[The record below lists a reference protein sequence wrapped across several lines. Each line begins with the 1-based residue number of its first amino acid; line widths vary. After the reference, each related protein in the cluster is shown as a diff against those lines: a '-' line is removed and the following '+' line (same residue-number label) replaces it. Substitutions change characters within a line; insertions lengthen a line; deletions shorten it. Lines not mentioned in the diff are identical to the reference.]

1 MAGGIR
7 PGPIDD
13 LGPPI
18 VIDDGTL
25 ARAETALPGPIGLEA
40 QGGSGKT
47 TLAPLGD
54 QVVAF
59 ARGKI
64 GQCVG
69 NGECFDLADQAL
81 RSAGAKSAAD
91 FGKRPVSTFLLSG
104 MPPPTEV
111 SRSPLVLPAMNLTN
125 LRPAS
130 CLPDHEVTPKTAL
143 STPLKLPVSD
153 RVMLFDDSTAGLM
166 RMNAARL
173 EALGL
178 TPPPEIAPL
187 IRSLPPI
194 ADRPIIFTDSILAT
208 SFVRSRVMVEL
219 PANPST
225 EWREAAAKLPLDRIS
240 RRIGKGGA
248 ASVQRADGSKA
259 TPASPAELAAAA
271 GLAAP

>member
-25 ARAETALPGPIGLEA
+25 ARAETSLPGPIGLEA

-91 FGKRPVSTFLLSG
+91 FGKVTPNADYVWGTAVSLSDIHPGDIIQFKNYRYDRTTATDTSTDTDFQERPHHTAIVERVDGQGALIVLEQNVPDGSAGQRSQLFFSNVSTNSG
-104 MPPPTEV
+104 GQRTSIRV
-111 SRSPLVLPAMNLTN
+111 QGRFRFY
-125 LRPAS
+125 RPQ
-130 CLPDHEVTPKTAL
+130 P
-143 STPLKLPVSD
+143 
-153 RVMLFDDSTAGLM
+153 R
-166 RMNAARL
+166 
-173 EALGL
+173 
-178 TPPPEIAPL
+178 
-187 IRSLPPI
+187 
-194 ADRPIIFTDSILAT
+194 
-208 SFVRSRVMVEL
+208 
-219 PANPST
+219 
-225 EWREAAAKLPLDRIS
+225 
-240 RRIGKGGA
+240 
-248 ASVQRADGSKA
+248 
-259 TPASPAELAAAA
+259 
-271 GLAAP
+271 